1 MTLMS
6 RKDTKQEIENLR
18 RSAKDTLL
26 VMIYE
31 ESQIG
36 RSISSYVGKSMAKEK
51 SEKFKN
57 LLIEEARNLRTMVD
71 NKTITN
77 QIIRSSILELSK
89 NSSLPIG
96 HAQKVLNVFLKYY
109 CLMTGS
115 PIEVISELDCPLDST
130 TMEYKE
136 KIKNID
142 TMEKYTNWQDRFDE
156 LEIRLLN
163 DLKYDEQRLREFTNH
178 KNDKNNSFFD

>member
-1 MTLMS
+1 MS

-26 VMIYE
+26 VMIYK

-36 RSISSYVGKSMAKEK
+36 RSISSYLGKSMTKEK

-57 LLIEEARNLRTMVD
+57 LLIEEARSLRTMVD

-115 PIEVISELDCPLDST
+115 PIKVISELDCPLDST

-142 TMEKYTNWQDRFDE
+142 TMEKYTNWQNRFDE
-156 LEIRLLN
+156 LGIRLLK
-163 DLKYDEQRLREFTNH
+163 DMKYDKNRIGDFLKG
-178 KNDKNNSFFD
+178 KNDKKSSFFD